1 MIADVISNEKLDQVV
16 TEIFIRKKKLN
27 IPTAFITRLYFPVP
41 KNIRLNCTLNRYK
54 KYTVK
59 SCFLVIDTTLASD
72 KCLRFRKNLLEKLKK
87 IIMAID
93 NNIGDKKLQSNHYHE
108 AEKISVSLLS
118 KTDKNVTGEQILSP
132 DQSRMI
138 E

>member
-16 TEIFIRKKKLN
+16 TEIFIRKKKKKLN
-27 IPTAFITRLYFPVP
+27 ISTAFITRLYFPVP

-72 KCLRFRKNLLEKLKK
+72 KCFRFRKNLSEKLKK
-87 IIMAID
+87 IIMASD
-93 NNIGDKKLQSNHYHE
+93 NNIGDKKLQYSVTMKQKRYQLHY
-108 AEKISVSLLS
+108 
-118 KTDKNVTGEQILSP
+118 
-132 DQSRMI
+132 
-138 E
+138 